1 MEKHPTFSTTFPA
14 QLKRLKTK
22 KNPNKPMTHSNN
34 DELKTLEDLFTGQEK
49 QSFPSQASIAKE
61 ISSKKAKER
70 FQGVKG

>member
-1 MEKHPTFSTTFPA
+1 
-14 QLKRLKTK
+14 
-22 KNPNKPMTHSNN
+22 MTHSNN

-61 ISSKKAKER
+61 ISSKKAKEH

>member
-1 MEKHPTFSTTFPA
+1 
-14 QLKRLKTK
+14 
-22 KNPNKPMTHSNN
+22 MTHSNN
-34 DELKTLEDLFTGQEK
+34 DELKTLEDPFPGQEK